1 MEDKKKMTTLNPSVG
16 ADEEQSLSKN
26 CNDSITETQE
36 QCNSF
41 NEIKTKNCYIGMQL
55 YLILI
60 RIKHDDVCQP

>member
-1 MEDKKKMTTLNPSVG
+1 MMRLEVKNKMTTLNPSVG

-41 NEIKTKNCYIGMQL
+41 NEIKTKTVTSECNYT
-55 YLILI
+55 
-60 RIKHDDVCQP
+60 

>member
-16 ADEEQSLSKN
+16 ADEEHSPSKN

-41 NEIKTKNCYIGMQL
+41 NEIKTETATSECN
-55 YLILI
+55 
-60 RIKHDDVCQP
+60 